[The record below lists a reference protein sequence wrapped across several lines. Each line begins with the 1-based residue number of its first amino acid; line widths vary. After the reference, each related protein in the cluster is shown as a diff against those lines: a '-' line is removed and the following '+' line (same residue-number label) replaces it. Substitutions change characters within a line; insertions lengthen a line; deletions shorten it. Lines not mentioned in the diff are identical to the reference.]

1 MSRGGLREVS
11 GPAWE
16 PSGMALVLLVD
27 SSSLPPPSREA
38 GLRAAAPA
46 MDQEAGPQQKAAMLT
61 T

>member
-1 MSRGGLREVS
+1 MSRGGLWDVI
-11 GPAWE
+11 GPARE

-27 SSSLPPPSREA
+27 SSSLLLPSREV
-38 GLRAAAPA
+38 GHSQMAPT